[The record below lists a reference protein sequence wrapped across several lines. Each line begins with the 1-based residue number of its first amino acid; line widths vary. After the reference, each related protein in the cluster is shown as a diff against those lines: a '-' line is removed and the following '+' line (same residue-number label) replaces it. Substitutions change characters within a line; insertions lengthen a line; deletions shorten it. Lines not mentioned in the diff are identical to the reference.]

1 MTTIQK
7 AEYTIHELTE
17 LVKTIP
23 TTVATHYTNVEVE
36 KYGELIY
43 IMYFEKNKT
52 FNQIAAFLTEHGVD
66 VFAPVVRRSMRK
78 WMYENKP
85 EEYKKMYGTPTFMY

>member
-23 TTVATHYTNVEVE
+23 TTVATHSTNVEVE
-36 KYGELIY
+36 KYG
-43 IMYFEKNKT
+43 N
-52 FNQIAAFLTEHGVD
+52 
-66 VFAPVVRRSMRK
+66 
-78 WMYENKP
+78 
-85 EEYKKMYGTPTFMY
+85 